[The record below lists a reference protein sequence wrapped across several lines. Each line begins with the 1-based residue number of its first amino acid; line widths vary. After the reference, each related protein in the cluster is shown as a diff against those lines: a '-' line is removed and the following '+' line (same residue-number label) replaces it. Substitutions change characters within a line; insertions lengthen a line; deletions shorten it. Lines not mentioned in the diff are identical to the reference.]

1 MKKLVALLFVL
12 AVLAACSTPTPEVI
26 EKEVIVEKEVPVTV
40 VVEKEVIVKEKV
52 VETVEVEKE
61 VVVEVEKIVEVTAV
75 PVVSKYNEAPMLAGL
90 VATGELPPVD
100 ERLPKDVQVIDV
112 YESIGQ
118 YGGIWH
124 TITWNASDPGNIKM
138 KLYDPPWRWKPD
150 YSGYESGLAKSFEM
164 NDACTELTWHFRE
177 GIKWSDGEPFI
188 PKVDFGFWWNDLVL
202 DEDFKV
208 VTVPWYLFQAD
219 GSTPMDVEFPDDYT
233 MVWKNF
239 KPNCIAPYIVAQGFW
254 EFEPLITPK
263 HYLSQFHPKYNSDV
277 TDYEDLEQKRKWVE
291 NPAFPVLFAW
301 HVESFTAGA
310 RTVFVRNP
318 YYWKVDSEGNQL
330 PYIDRIDVAEIPDK
344 EVRVLELSTGRY
356 EASFRGTD
364 DPNDIPFLLEQ
375 AEGSGYHL
383 QEGWMNGAGGWPMFI
398 INQDYVPDE
407 EIRDLL
413 RNTTFR
419 KGLSVAMNRERLID
433 VVWGG
438 IGTPQQSTISPQAWH
453 FASPEGQAL
462 FEEWQQSDAQY
473 DPGLAE
479 SYFDEIG
486 FVDADGDGWRDLPSG
501 DELTLRI
508 DCTASGL
515 ESHGQVVELA
525 KEGWEAVG
533 LRTQVNAVPDEQM
546 NVMSDSSEIDIRGC
560 WGLGDGPNFLV
571 FPNWV
576 VPVDNDRW
584 APLYGAWYKT
594 LGTDKEGTELDLDPL
609 DRNPPREEPPEGNP
623 VWKLWELYDAARV
636 EPDDQ
641 KRLEL
646 SQAIAQVHID
656 EGPFVIGTVANTPT
670 FFSYLDYVGNIPTQ
684 EQLGLGGFTGPWIM
698 VYFGA
703 VYPEQFYYKNI
714 E

>member
-12 AVLAACSTPTPEVI
+12 VVLAACSTPTPEVI
-26 EKEVIVEKEVPVTV
+26 VKEVIVEVEVPVTV
-40 VVEKEVIVKEKV
+40 EVEKEVIVKEKV
-52 VETVEVEKE
+52 IET
-61 VVVEVEKIVEVTAV
+61 VEVEKIVEVTAV
-75 PVVSKYNEAPMLAGL
+75 PVVSEYNEAPMLAGL

-100 ERLPKDVQVIDV
+100 ERLPKDLQVIDV
-112 YESIGQ
+112 YDSIGE

-124 TITWNASDPGNIKM
+124 TVTWNASDPGNIKM

-208 VTVPWYLFQAD
+208 VTVPWYLWQAD
-219 GSTPMDVEFPDDYT
+219 GSTPMDIEFPDDYT

-239 KPNCIAPYIVAQGFW
+239 KPNCIAPYVVAQGFW

-277 TDYEDLEQKRKWVE
+277 TGYEDLEQKRKWVE
-291 NPAFPVLFAW
+291 NPDFPVLFAW

-318 YYWKVDSEGNQL
+318 YYWKVDTEGNQL

-383 QEGWMNGAGGWPMFI
+383 QEGWMNGAGGWPMWI

-413 RNTTFR
+413 RNVKFR
-419 KGLSVAMNRERLID
+419 KGLSVALNRDRLID

-438 IGTPQQSTISPQAWH
+438 IGTPQQNTISPQAWH
-453 FASPEGQAL
+453 FANPEGQAL

-473 DPGLAE
+473 DPELAK

-501 DELTLRI
+501 AAFELVI
-508 DCTASGL
+508 DFEFWG
-515 ESHGQVVELA
+515 GQVVPQAGTEVFAGNLEEVGVQVIQNNLQGSPEWGVRDKEA
-525 KEGWEAVG
+525 TYMLRAAHASEVDLWTFPDWIFPLRGGGDQARSWPMQGKWRASGGTEGWEPEPGSVAERLQALYDQGV
-533 LRTQVNAVPDEQM
+533 VEPDEQKRHQI
-546 NVMSDSSEIDIRGC
+546 VYEAIRIHM
-560 WGLGDGPNFLV
+560 
-571 FPNWV
+571 
-576 VPVDNDRW
+576 
-584 APLYGAWYKT
+584 
-594 LGTDKEGTELDLDPL
+594 E
-609 DRNPPREEPPEGNP
+609 
-623 VWKLWELYDAARV
+623 
-636 EPDDQ
+636 
-641 KRLEL
+641 
-646 SQAIAQVHID
+646 
-656 EGPFVIGTVANTPT
+656 EGPFN
-670 FFSYLDYVGNIPTQ
+670 
-684 EQLGLGGFTGPWIM
+684 LGAAGDQPMVVVVSDKFHNVSEYGILGPWAPASP
-698 VYFGA
+698 GNQH
-703 VYPEQFYYKNI
+703 PEQYWI
-714 E
+714 EK